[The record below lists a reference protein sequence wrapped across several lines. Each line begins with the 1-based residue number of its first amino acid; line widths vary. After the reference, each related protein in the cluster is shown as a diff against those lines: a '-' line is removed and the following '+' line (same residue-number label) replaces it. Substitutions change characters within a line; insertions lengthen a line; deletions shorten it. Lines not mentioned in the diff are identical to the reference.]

1 VSTTPRTPLP
11 YRHHTHL
18 PEWVCPTTTDESG
31 SVWGSTDTADLFYR
45 GTHTTA
51 SSAAR
56 ALATEWPLVN
66 TAHRAD
72 VQAWALTDPA
82 LAGFTSGGAVLDAI
96 DDASSARQDQLLL
109 ALLRL
114 AQTGERFATRTLL
127 QAMMPKLS
135 QLAHYADTDG
145 DIKGSDRSSI
155 TVSAFLTV
163 VHTYPVQRRPRS
175 VAGNLALDTLHRIA
189 ADRKQH
195 TTTARTRVLTWDP
208 WLLEYAA
215 AEKGIGSLNHTP
227 LTTDTT
233 TDADPGDEVRQ
244 LLTWALEHEVITTE
258 EAALLR
264 RSFLTDPT
272 DTTPRGHSA
281 TAEELGLSPAA
292 VRQRCSRAIR
302 RIRTAVHEQLGSDDL
317 LDAMTVAG

>member
-1 VSTTPRTPLP
+1 MSTTPRTPLP

-45 GTHTTA
+45 GTRNTA
-51 SSAAR
+51 SATAR
-56 ALATEWPLVN
+56 ALATEWPLAN
-66 TAHRAD
+66 TAHRAE
-72 VQAWALTDPA
+72 VRAWALADPA
-82 LAGFTSGGAVLDAI
+82 LASFTIGGDILDAI
-96 DDASSARQDQLLL
+96 DDASSSRQDQLLL

-114 AQTGERFATRTLL
+114 SQAGERFATRTLL

-155 TVSAFLTV
+155 TTAAFLAV
-163 VHTYPVQRRPRS
+163 VHTYPVQRRLRS
-175 VAGNLALDTLHRIA
+175 VAGNLALDTLHRIT
-189 ADRKQH
+189 ADRH
-195 TTTARTRVLTWDP
+195 THMTTPTRVLNWDP
-208 WLLEYAA
+208 WQLEYAA
-215 AEKGIGSLNHTP
+215 AAEDIGSLNHAP
-227 LTTDTT
+227 LTTDTAADT
-233 TDADPGDEVRQ
+233 DPGDEVRQ
-244 LLTWALEHEVITTE
+244 LLTWALEHEVITTD

-281 TAEELGLSPAA
+281 SAEELGLSPAA

-317 LDAMTVAG
+317 LDAMTVAA

>member
-56 ALATEWPLVN
+56 ALATEWPLAN

-82 LAGFTSGGAVLDAI
+82 LAGFTSGGAILDAI

-114 AQTGERFATRTLL
+114 SQAGERFATRTLL

-155 TVSAFLTV
+155 TTAVFLTV
-163 VHTYPVQRRPRS
+163 VHTYPVQRRLRS
-175 VAGNLALDTLHRIA
+175 VAGNLALDTLHRIT
-189 ADRKQH
+189 ADRH
-195 TTTARTRVLTWDP
+195 THMTTPTRVLNWDP
-208 WLLEYAA
+208 WQLEYAA
-215 AEKGIGSLNHTP
+215 AAEDIGSLNHAP
-227 LTTDTT
+227 LTTDTAAD
-233 TDADPGDEVRQ
+233 TDPSDEVRQ
-244 LLTWALEHEVITTE
+244 LLTWAFEHEVITTD

-317 LDAMTVAG
+317 LDAMTVAA

>member
-56 ALATEWPLVN
+56 ALATEWPLAN

-82 LAGFTSGGAVLDAI
+82 LAGFTSGGAILDAI

-114 AQTGERFATRTLL
+114 SQAGERFATRTLL

-155 TVSAFLTV
+155 TTAVFLTV
-163 VHTYPVQRRPRS
+163 VHTYPVQRRLRS
-175 VAGNLALDTLHRIA
+175 VAGNLALDTLHRIT
-189 ADRKQH
+189 ADRH
-195 TTTARTRVLTWDP
+195 THMTTPTRVLNWDP
-208 WLLEYAA
+208 WQLEYAA
-215 AEKGIGSLNHTP
+215 AAEDIGSLNHAP
-227 LTTDTT
+227 LTTDTAAD
-233 TDADPGDEVRQ
+233 TDPSDEVRQ
-244 LLTWALEHEVITTE
+244 LLTWAFEHEVITTD

-281 TAEELGLSPAA
+281 TAGELGLSPAA

-317 LDAMTVAG
+317 LDAMTVAA

>member
-1 VSTTPRTPLP
+1 MSTTPRTPLP

-56 ALATEWPLVN
+56 ALATEWPLAN

-82 LAGFTSGGAVLDAI
+82 LAGFTSGGAILDAI

-114 AQTGERFATRTLL
+114 SQAGERFATRTLL

-155 TVSAFLTV
+155 TTAVFLTV
-163 VHTYPVQRRPRS
+163 VHTYPVQRRLRS
-175 VAGNLALDTLHRIA
+175 VAGNLALDTLHRIT
-189 ADRKQH
+189 ADRH
-195 TTTARTRVLTWDP
+195 THMTTPTRVLNWDP
-208 WLLEYAA
+208 WQLEYAA
-215 AEKGIGSLNHTP
+215 AAEDIGSLNHAP
-227 LTTDTT
+227 LTTDTAAD
-233 TDADPGDEVRQ
+233 TDPSDEVRQ
-244 LLTWALEHEVITTE
+244 LLTWAFEHEVITTD

-317 LDAMTVAG
+317 LDAMTVAA

>member
-45 GTHTTA
+45 GTRNTA

-66 TAHRAD
+66 TAHRSD

-82 LAGFTSGGAVLDAI
+82 LAGFTSGGAILDAI
-96 DDASSARQDQLLL
+96 DDASNARQDQLLL

-114 AQTGERFATRTLL
+114 SQTGERFATRTLL

-175 VAGNLALDTLHRIA
+175 VAGNLALDTLHHIA
-189 ADRKQH
+189 ANRRTP
-195 TTTARTRVLTWDP
+195 TTTPTRVLNWDP
-208 WLLEYAA
+208 WQLEYAA
-215 AEKGIGSLNHTP
+215 AAEGIGSLNQTP

-233 TDADPGDEVRQ
+233 ADADPGDEVRQ
-244 LLTWALEHEVITTE
+244 LLTWALEHEVITTD

-281 TAEELGLSPAA
+281 AAEELGLSPAA

-317 LDAMTVAG
+317 LDAMTVAA

>member
-1 VSTTPRTPLP
+1 VVQDIVQAGLLRLRVSRDATGLEPHRVDHPPHPVALPASHPPPRV
-11 YRHHTHL
+11 
-18 PEWVCPTTTDESG
+18 VCPTTTDESG

-45 GTHTTA
+45 GTRNTA

-66 TAHRAD
+66 TAHRSD

-82 LAGFTSGGAVLDAI
+82 LAGFTSGGAILDAI

-114 AQTGERFATRTLL
+114 SQTGERFATRTLL

-175 VAGNLALDTLHRIA
+175 VAG
-189 ADRKQH
+189 K
-195 TTTARTRVLTWDP
+195 
-208 WLLEYAA
+208 LEYAA
-215 AEKGIGSLNHTP
+215 AAEGIGSLNQTP

-233 TDADPGDEVRQ
+233 ADADPGDEVRQ
-244 LLTWALEHEVITTE
+244 LLTWALEHEVITTD

-281 TAEELGLSPAA
+281 AAEDLGLSPAA

-317 LDAMTVAG
+317 LDAMTVAA